1 MDSYKTIIEIGSFS
15 IKTIIYSEL
24 NKEFSIIGTGKT
36 RTRGYTGEEI
46 ENFDDFID
54 CIKNSIVQA
63 EKQANYIIRD
73 AYILITNQSVQI
85 KKTQKDL
92 NLNGAIVEKNDLRK
106 ISNIKIPKDNN
117 FHYNLYTSHYKID
130 DKLITDNPVGL
141 NCNKLSIISLV
152 SMIDIKQIN
161 LLNNIFQKLQI
172 KILNYLDSTTSYY
185 FYIKNKPKTKTN
197 VVLIDYGFNNINII
211 VIKNKV
217 LHFIKKIPHGSKKIT
232 NDLVNI
238 HNISFDFAEKL
249 KISTIDLSDTRNST
263 VEIPIWEEFGDNKKK
278 NVGHDN
284 LKEITLDRLDETFD
298 LVLKSLPKDKS
309 FYSYV
314 FTGGGSKIKNFY
326 NYFRTRFGYDI
337 QFLEP
342 PKSCGIP
349 KVLNDASIMSIYS
362 SYWILTNISSESS
375 DFIKNIDSFSN
386 KIWYKRFVDLL

>member
-1 MDSYKTIIEIGSFS
+1 MNNYKSIIEIGSFS
-15 IKTIIYSEL
+15 IKTIIYSQL
-24 NKEFSIIGTGKT
+24 NQNFSIIGTGKT
-36 RTRGYTGEEI
+36 RSQGYNGEEI

-54 CIKNSIVQA
+54 SIKNSIVQA

-73 AYILITNQSVQI
+73 AYILVTNQSVKI

-106 ISNIKIPKDNN
+106 ISKIKIPKDDK
-117 FHYNLYTSHYKID
+117 YYCNLYTSHYKID
-130 DKLITDNPVGL
+130 DKLITDNPIGL
-141 NCNKLSIISLV
+141 NCNKLSLISLV
-152 SMIDIKQIN
+152 SMIDIKQIK

-172 KILNYLDSTTSYY
+172 KILNYFDSTTSYY
-185 FYIKNKPKTKTN
+185 FYLKNKPKTKTN
-197 VVLIDYGFNNINII
+197 VILIDYGFNIINII
-211 VIKNKV
+211 MIKNKV
-217 LHFIKKIPHGSKKIT
+217 LHFQKKISHGCKKIS
-232 NDLVNI
+232 NDLVSI

-284 LKEITLDRLDETFD
+284 LKEITLDRLDEIFEQ
-298 LVLKSLPKDKS
+298 VLKSLPNDKI
-309 FYSYV
+309 YYTYV
-314 FTGGGSKIKNFY
+314 FTGGGAKIKNFY
-326 NYFRTRFGYDI
+326 SYFRTKFGYEI

-349 KVLNDASIMSIYS
+349 KVLNDASIMSLYS
-362 SYWILTNISSESS
+362 SYWLLTNNSFKKE
-375 DFIKNIDSFSN
+375 DFVQKIDSFSN

>member
-15 IKTIIYSEL
+15 IKTIIYSQL
-24 NKEFSIIGTGKT
+24 NQEFSIIGTGKT
-36 RTRGYTGEEI
+36 RTRGYTGEDI
-46 ENFDDFID
+46 ENFDDFIE

-63 EKQANYIIRD
+63 EKQANYIIKD
-73 AYILITNQSVQI
+73 TYILITNQSVKI

-106 ISNIKIPKDNN
+106 ISKIKIPKDDNY
-117 FHYNLYTSHYKID
+117 HYNLYTSHYKID

-141 NCNKLSIISLV
+141 SCNKLSIISLV
-152 SMIDIKQIN
+152 SMIDNKQVN

-172 KILNYLDSTTSYY
+172 KIINYLDSTTSYY
-185 FYIKNKPKTKTN
+185 FYLKNKPKTKTN
-197 VVLIDYGFNNINII
+197 LVLIDFGFNNINII
-211 VIKNKV
+211 MIKNKV
-217 LHFIKKIPHGSKKIT
+217 LHFIKKIPQGSKKIS

-249 KISTIDLSDTRNST
+249 KISTIDLSDTRNSI

-284 LKEITLDRLDETFD
+284 LKEITLDRLDETFE

-314 FTGGGSKIKNFY
+314 FTGGGAKIKNFY
-326 NYFRTRFGYDI
+326 NYFRTKFGYDI

-362 SYWILTNISSESS
+362 SFWLLTNKSREN
-375 DFIKNIDSFSN
+375 DEFIQKIDSFSS
-386 KIWYKRFVDLL
+386 KVWYKRFVDLL

>member
-15 IKTIIYSEL
+15 IKTIIYSEF

-36 RTRGYTGEEI
+36 RSRGYTGEEI

-73 AYILITNQSVQI
+73 TYILITNQSVQI

-106 ISNIKIPKDNN
+106 ISKIKIPKDENY
-117 FHYNLYTSHYKID
+117 HYNLYTSHYKID

-172 KILNYLDSTTSYY
+172 KILNFLDSTTSYY
-185 FYIKNKPKTKTN
+185 FYLKNKPKTKTN

-211 VIKNKV
+211 MIKNKV
-217 LHFIKKIPHGSKKIT
+217 LHFIKKIPQGSKKIS

-249 KISTIDLSDTRNST
+249 KISTIDLSDTRNSI

-284 LKEITLDRLDETFD
+284 LKEITLDRLDETFE
-298 LVLKSLPKDKS
+298 LILKSIPKDDS
-309 FYSYV
+309 FYSYLL
-314 FTGGGSKIKNFY
+314 TGGGSKLKNFY
-326 NYFRTRFGYDI
+326 NYFRTKFGYDI

-349 KVLNDASIMSIYS
+349 KVLNDASIMSLYS
-362 SYWILTNISSESS
+362 SFWLLTNKSSKND
-375 DFIKNIDSFSN
+375 DFVQKIDSLSN

>member
-1 MDSYKTIIEIGSFS
+1 MESFKTIIEIGSFS

-24 NKEFSIIGTGKT
+24 NKKFSIIGIGKT
-36 RTRGYTGEEI
+36 RSRGYTGEDI
-46 ENFDDFID
+46 ENFDDFIE

-63 EKQANYIIRD
+63 EKQANLIIRD
-73 AYILITNQSVQI
+73 AYILVTNQSVII
-85 KKTQKDL
+85 KKTQKSL
-92 NLNGAIVEKNDLRK
+92 NLNGAIIERNDLRK
-106 ISNIKIPKDNN
+106 ISKIKISKDQNY
-117 FHYNLYTSHYKID
+117 HYNIYTSHYKID
-130 DKLITDNPVGL
+130 DKLITDNPIGL
-141 NCNKLSIISLV
+141 NCKKLSVISLV

-172 KILNYLDSTTSYY
+172 KILNYFDSTTSYY
-185 FYIKNKPKTKTN
+185 FYLKNRPQTQKN
-197 VVLIDYGFNNINII
+197 VVLIDYGFKNINII
-211 VIKNKV
+211 MIKNKV
-217 LHFIKKIPHGSKKIT
+217 LHFIKKLPHGSKKIS

-263 VEIPIWEEFGDNKKK
+263 VEIPIWEDFGGNKKK

-284 LKEITLDRLDETFD
+284 LKEITIDRLDETFE
-298 LVLKSLPKDKS
+298 LVLKSLPKDNC

-314 FTGGGSKIKNFY
+314 FTGGGSKLKNFY
-326 NYFRTRFGYDI
+326 NYFRTKFSHEI

-349 KVLNDASIMSIYS
+349 KVLNDASIMSLYS
-362 SYWILTNISSESS
+362 SFWLLTNKSSENYN
-375 DFIKNIDSFSN
+375 FTQKIDSFSN

>member
-1 MDSYKTIIEIGSFS
+1 LDSYKSIIEIGSFS

-24 NKEFSIIGTGKT
+24 NQEFSIIGTGKT
-36 RTRGYTGEEI
+36 RSRGYTGEEI

-54 CIKNSIVQA
+54 SIKNSIVQA

-73 AYILITNQSVQI
+73 TYILITNQSVQI

-106 ISNIKIPKDNN
+106 ISKIKIPKDENY
-117 FHYNLYTSHYKID
+117 HYNLYTSHYKID
-130 DKLITDNPVGL
+130 DKLITDNPIGL

-152 SMIDIKQIN
+152 SIFDIKQIN

-172 KILNYLDSTTSYY
+172 KILNFLDSTTSYY
-185 FYIKNKPKTKTN
+185 FYLKNKPKTKTN

-211 VIKNKV
+211 VIKNKI
-217 LHFIKKIPHGSKKIT
+217 LHFIKKIPQGSKKIS

-249 KISTIDLSDTRNST
+249 KISTIDLSDTRNSI

-284 LKEITLDRLDETFD
+284 LKEITLDRLDETFE
-298 LVLKSLPKDKS
+298 LVLKSLPKDKT
-309 FYSYV
+309 FYSYI
-314 FTGGGSKIKNFY
+314 FTGGGSKLKNFY
-326 NYFRTRFGYDI
+326 NYFRAKFGYDI

-342 PKSCGIP
+342 PKTCGIT
-349 KVLNDASIMSIYS
+349 KVLNDASIMSLYS
-362 SYWILTNISSESS
+362 SFWLLTNKSS
-375 DFIKNIDSFSN
+375 KNDEFTQKIDSFSN

>member
-15 IKTIIYSEL
+15 IKTIIFSEL

-36 RTRGYTGEEI
+36 RSRGYTGEEI

-54 CIKNSIVQA
+54 SIKNSLVQA
-63 EKQANYIIRD
+63 EKQANYIIKD
-73 AYILITNQSVQI
+73 AFILLTNQSVKI
-85 KKTQKDL
+85 RKTQKSLDL
-92 NLNGAIVEKNDLRK
+92 NGSIIEKNDLRK
-106 ISNIKIPKDNN
+106 ISNIKIDKKENY
-117 FHYNLYTSHYKID
+117 HYNLYTSHYIID

-172 KILNYLDSTTSYY
+172 KIHNYLDSTTSYY
-185 FYIKNKPKTKTN
+185 FYLKNRSKAKSN
-197 VVLIDYGFNNINII
+197 IILLDYGFKNINII
-211 VIKNKV
+211 MIKNKV
-217 LHFIKKIPHGSKKIT
+217 LHYQNKISRGSKKISD
-232 NDLVNI
+232 DLVNI

-284 LKEITLDRLDETFD
+284 LKEITTDRLDETFEF
-298 LVLKSLPKDKS
+298 VLKSLPKDKS
-309 FYSYV
+309 FYSFV
-314 FTGGGSKIKNFY
+314 LTGGGSKMKNFY
-326 NYFRTRFGYDI
+326 NYFRTKFGYDI

-349 KVLNDASIMSIYS
+349 KVLNDASIMSLYS
-362 SYWILTNISSESS
+362 CFWLLTNKSPENNN
-375 DFIKNIDSFSN
+375 FIQKIDSFSN

>member
-15 IKTIIYSEL
+15 IKTIIYSEF
-24 NKEFSIIGTGKT
+24 NQEYSIIGTGKT
-36 RTRGYTGEEI
+36 RSRGYTGEEI

-54 CIKNSIVQA
+54 SIKNSIVQA

-73 AYILITNQSVQI
+73 TYILITNQSVKI

-92 NLNGAIVEKNDLRK
+92 NLHGAVVEKNDLRK
-106 ISNIKIPKDNN
+106 ISKIKIPKDENY
-117 FHYNLYTSHYKID
+117 HYNLYTSHYKID
-130 DKLITDNPVGL
+130 DKLITDNPIGL

-161 LLNNIFQKLQI
+161 LLKNIFQKLQI

-185 FYIKNKPKTKTN
+185 FYLKNKPNSKTN

-211 VIKNKV
+211 MIKNKV
-217 LHFIKKIPHGSKKIT
+217 LHFIKKIPQGSKKIS

-249 KISTIDLSDTRNST
+249 KISTIDLSDTRNSI

-284 LKEITLDRLDETFD
+284 LKEIISDRLDETFE
-298 LVLKSLPKDKS
+298 LVLNSLPKDKS

-314 FTGGGSKIKNFY
+314 FTGGGSKLKNFY
-326 NYFRTRFGYDI
+326 NYFRTKFGCEI

-349 KVLNDASIMSIYS
+349 KVLNDASIMSLYS
-362 SYWILTNISSESS
+362 SFWLLTNKSSKND
-375 DFIKNIDSFSN
+375 DFVQKIDSLSN

>member
-15 IKTIIYSEL
+15 IKTVIFSKL
-24 NKEFSIIGTGKT
+24 DKEFSIIGTGKT

-63 EKQANYIIRD
+63 EKQANYNIKD
-73 AYILITNQSVQI
+73 TYILITNQTVQI
-85 KKTQKDL
+85 KKIQKDL
-92 NLNGAIVEKNDLRK
+92 NLNGSIIEKNDLRK
-106 ISNIKIPKDNN
+106 ISKIKIDKNKN
-117 FHYNLYTSHYKID
+117 FHYNIYTSHFKID
-130 DKLITDNPVGL
+130 DKLITDNPIGL
-141 NCNKLSIISLV
+141 NCNKLSIVSLV
-152 SMIDIKQIN
+152 TMIDIKQIN

-172 KILNYLDSTTSYY
+172 KILNFFDSTTSYY
-185 FYIKNKPKTKTN
+185 FYLKNKPNTKKN
-197 VVLIDYGFNNINII
+197 IVLIDYGFRYINII
-211 VIKNKV
+211 MIKNKV
-217 LHFIKKIPHGSKKIT
+217 LYFIKKIPQGSKKIS

-263 VEIPIWEEFGDNKKK
+263 VEIPIWEDFGDNKKK

-284 LKEITLDRLDETFD
+284 LKEITLDRLNETFE
-298 LVLKSLPKDKS
+298 LVLKSLPNDNN
-309 FYSYV
+309 FYSYM

-326 NYFRTRFGYDI
+326 NYFRTKFGYDI

-349 KVLNDASIMSIYS
+349 NVLNDASIMSLYS
-362 SYWILTNISSESS
+362 SFWLLTNKNIEYVN
-375 DFIKNIDSFSN
+375 FIEKIDSFSN